1 MLTADLTVLQAK
13 RFGVFTCSNNDTL
26 LKVAQRMVEE
36 DISAL
41 VVIDENG
48 FLNGIITRTD
58 LLKAFVSLEDWE
70 KHKVSGLMN
79 PEVITV
85 TPQTNLMRV
94 AEILL
99 EQQIHRV
106 VTVRE
111 EGGKKRPISVVSA
124 ADIVYHMAKNN

>member
-1 MLTADLTVLQAK
+1 MTADLTVSQAK
-13 RFGVFTCSNNDTL
+13 RFGVFTCSKNDTL
-26 LKVAQRMVEE
+26 LEVAQRMMEE

-41 VVIDENG
+41 VVVDENG

-70 KHKVSGLMN
+70 KHKVAGLMN
-79 PEVITV
+79 PDVETV
-85 TPQTNLMRV
+85 TPQTNLVRV

-106 VTVRE
+106 VAVRE
-111 EGGKKRPISVVSA
+111 DGGKKRPISVVTA
-124 ADIVYHMAKNN
+124 ADIVYHMVKNN

>member
-1 MLTADLTVLQAK
+1 MMTADLTVLQAK
-13 RFGVFTCSNNDTL
+13 LFGVFNCNKDDTL
-26 LKVAQRMVEE
+26 FEAAQRMVEE

-58 LLKAFVSLEDWE
+58 LLRAFVSLEDWE
-70 KHKVSGLMN
+70 KHKVSDLMN
-79 PEVITV
+79 TEVVTV

-106 VTVRE
+106 VAVRE

>member
-1 MLTADLTVLQAK
+1 MMTADLTVLQAK
-13 RFGVFTCSNNDTL
+13 RFGVFTCSKNDTL
-26 LKVAQRMVEE
+26 SEAAQRMVEE

-41 VVIDENG
+41 VVVDENG

-79 PEVITV
+79 PDVVTV

-99 EQQIHRV
+99 EQQTHRV
-106 VTVRE
+106 VAVQE
-111 EGGKKRPISVVSA
+111 EGGKKHPISVVTA
-124 ADIVYHMAKNN
+124 ADIVYHMVKNN